1 MENKSILRTKKKN
14 KNEMVKKESWFYRGK
29 NFDYQLLFIVLFLV
43 CFGLVMIYS
52 SSSYQSSVNNGGD
65 STTILKRQMVWILLS
80 VPAMFLVSLF
90 NYQKYRNFTKM
101 IYWSAVI
108 LQIIVVAQEA
118 SSHGAK
124 RWIAIGGFQ
133 FQPSEV
139 SKIVIILYLAHAISG
154 SINRIGDKK
163 ILIRICGY
171 IVPLFGLIAMENLST
186 GIIILSIT
194 YVMLLVAS
202 KKIKIFIV
210 GLAIAIVMATGVL
223 FSASYRLERIQIWLD
238 PEGHDKGF
246 QTMQALY
253 AIGSGG
259 LFGKGIGKSMQKM
272 GFIPEA
278 HNDMIFS
285 VICEELGIFGAS
297 CIIIMFMMLLYR
309 IAEIARKAPDLYS
322 GLVCTGIM
330 TQVGVQIFINIG
342 VVTNTIPPTG
352 IPLPFI
358 SYGGTSVLI
367 LLIEMGMVLGISR
380 HIKVRR

>member
-1 MENKSILRTKKKN
+1 MEKNSIFPSKRKEKKIKRE
-14 KNEMVKKESWFYRGK
+14 KWFFKGQY
-29 NFDYQLLFIVLFLV
+29 FDYPLLFIVLFLV

-52 SSSYQSSVNNGGD
+52 SSSYQSSINNGGD
-65 STTILKRQMVWILLS
+65 STAILRRQLVWIGISIPL
-80 VPAMFLVSLF
+80 MFFVSFF
-90 NYQKYRNFTKM
+90 NYKNYQYFTKIM
-101 IYWSAVI
+101 YLGALLLQLIVI
-108 LQIIVVAQEA
+108 IQEA

-139 SKIVIILYLAHAISG
+139 SKIVIILVLAYI
-154 SINRIGDKK
+154 INLRIQIIDRKEVLFS
-163 ILIRICGY
+163 ILIWIL
-171 IVPLFGLIAMENLST
+171 PLFGLIAMENLST
-186 GIIILSIT
+186 GIIILAIS

-202 KKIKIFIV
+202 KKIKVFIV
-210 GLAIAIVMATGVL
+210 GLVIAFALAVIVL
-223 FSASYRLERIQIWLD
+223 LSASYRVERIQIWLD
-238 PEGHDKGF
+238 PEHHTKGY

-259 LFGKGIGKSMQKM
+259 IFGKGIGQSMQKM
-272 GFIPEA
+272 GFIPES

-285 VICEELGIFGAS
+285 VICEELGIFGAG

-322 GLVCTGIM
+322 GLICTGIM
-330 TQVGVQIFINIG
+330 TQVGAQIFINIG

-367 LLIEMGMVLGISR
+367 LLVEMGIVLGISR

>member
-1 MENKSILRTKKKN
+1 MEKNSIFPSKRKEKKIKRE
-14 KNEMVKKESWFYRGK
+14 KWFFKGQY
-29 NFDYQLLFIVLFLV
+29 FDYPLLFIVLFLV

-52 SSSYQSSVNNGGD
+52 SSSYQSSINNGGD
-65 STTILKRQMVWILLS
+65 STAILRRQLVWIGISIPL
-80 VPAMFLVSLF
+80 MFFVSFF
-90 NYQKYRNFTKM
+90 NYKNYQYFTKIM
-101 IYWSAVI
+101 YLGALVLQLIVI
-108 LQIIVVAQEA
+108 IQEA

-139 SKIVIILYLAHAISG
+139 SKIVIILVLAYI
-154 SINRIGDKK
+154 INLRIQIIDRKEVLFS
-163 ILIRICGY
+163 ILIWIL
-171 IVPLFGLIAMENLST
+171 PLFGLIAMENLST
-186 GIIILSIT
+186 GIIILAIS

-202 KKIKIFIV
+202 KKIKVFIV
-210 GLAIAIVMATGVL
+210 GLVIAFALAVIVL
-223 FSASYRLERIQIWLD
+223 LSASYRVERIQIWLD
-238 PEGHDKGF
+238 PENHTKGY

-259 LFGKGIGKSMQKM
+259 IFGKGIGQSMQKM
-272 GFIPEA
+272 GFIPES

-285 VICEELGIFGAS
+285 VICEELGIFGAG

-322 GLVCTGIM
+322 GLICTGIM
-330 TQVGVQIFINIG
+330 TQVGAQIFINIG

-367 LLIEMGMVLGISR
+367 LLVEMGIVLGISR

>member
-1 MENKSILRTKKKN
+1 MEKNSISPSKRKEKKIKRE
-14 KNEMVKKESWFYRGK
+14 KWFFKGQY
-29 NFDYQLLFIVLFLV
+29 FDYPLLFIVLFLV

-52 SSSYQSSVNNGGD
+52 SSSYQSSINNGGD
-65 STTILKRQMVWILLS
+65 STAILRRQLVWIGISIPL
-80 VPAMFLVSLF
+80 MFFVSFF
-90 NYQKYRNFTKM
+90 NYKNYQYFTKIM
-101 IYWSAVI
+101 YLGALVLQLIVI
-108 LQIIVVAQEA
+108 IQEA

-139 SKIVIILYLAHAISG
+139 SKIVIILVLAYI
-154 SINRIGDKK
+154 INLRIQIIDRKEVLFS
-163 ILIRICGY
+163 ILIWIL
-171 IVPLFGLIAMENLST
+171 PLFGLIAMENLST
-186 GIIILSIT
+186 GIIILAIS

-202 KKIKIFIV
+202 KKIKVFIV
-210 GLAIAIVMATGVL
+210 GLVIAFALAVIVL
-223 FSASYRLERIQIWLD
+223 LSASYRVERIQIWLD
-238 PEGHDKGF
+238 PENHTKGY

-259 LFGKGIGKSMQKM
+259 IFGKGIGQSMQKM
-272 GFIPEA
+272 GFIPES

-285 VICEELGIFGAS
+285 VICEELGIFGAG

-322 GLVCTGIM
+322 GLICTGIM
-330 TQVGVQIFINIG
+330 TQVGAQIFINIG

-367 LLIEMGMVLGISR
+367 LLVEMGIVLGISR

>member
-1 MENKSILRTKKKN
+1 MENNSISRTKKKN
-14 KNEMVKKESWFYRGK
+14 KNITAKKEKWFYKGK
-29 NFDYQLLFIVLFLV
+29 YFDYPLLFIVLFLV

-65 STTILKRQMVWILLS
+65 STTILKRQLVWVAIS
-80 VPAMFLVSLF
+80 IPCMFFVSFF
-90 NYQKYRNFTKM
+90 NYKKYRNFTRI
-101 IYWSAVI
+101 IYWGAVV
-108 LQIIVVAQEA
+108 LQLIVIIQEA

-124 RWIAIGGFQ
+124 RWISIGGFQ

-154 SINRIGDKK
+154 NIHRIGDKTV
-163 ILIRICGY
+163 LLRVSAY
-171 IVPLFGLIAMENLST
+171 IIPLFGLIAMENLST

-210 GLAIAIVMATGVL
+210 GLVIAIIMATIVL

-238 PEGHDKGF
+238 PEHHDKGF

-259 LFGKGIGKSMQKM
+259 VFGKGIGQSMQKM
-272 GFIPEA
+272 GFIPES

-322 GLVCTGIM
+322 GLLCTGIM
-330 TQVGVQIFINIG
+330 TQVGMQIFINIG

-367 LLIEMGMVLGISR
+367 LLVEMGMVLGISR